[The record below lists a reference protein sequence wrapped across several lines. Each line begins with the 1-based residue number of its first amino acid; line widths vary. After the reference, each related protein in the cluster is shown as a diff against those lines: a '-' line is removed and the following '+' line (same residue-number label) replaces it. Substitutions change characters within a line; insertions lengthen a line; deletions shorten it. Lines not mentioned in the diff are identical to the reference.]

1 MEKITII
8 LIIIFIIIFGFSL
21 RVSSP
26 SVYAVFISIDVVFVA
41 IFLGSLLNP
50 ITGFYLNVQEI
61 KKAHSL
67 AYEHTHQKKD
77 RTRDRRKKSECDA
90 MRLKRGETGRV
101 ESILYGYT

>member
-21 RVSSP
+21 HVSS
-26 SVYAVFISIDVVFVA
+26 SSTVYAVFISIDVVFVA

-50 ITGFYLNVQEI
+50 ITGFYLNVREI

-77 RTRDRRKKSECDA
+77 RTRDRRKKA
-90 MRLKRGETGRV
+90 NVTR
-101 ESILYGYT
+101 